1 MYCKTQLSVS
11 ELSVTLSSN
20 IEKRWLSQLPGY
32 AECKRNGDARH
43 SGTLFNT
50 SIDVKNGEARHSG
63 TLFIQHSDKR
73 QGEKIEKRPTVPL
86 YLNELLS

>member
-32 AECKRNGDARH
+32 AECKRNGGARH

-50 SIDVKNGEARHSG
+50 SIDVKKGEARHSG
-63 TLFIQHSDKR
+63 TLFNTATSDKVR
-73 QGEKIEKRPTVPL
+73 RLKKGQLFHFT
-86 YLNELLS
+86 

>member
-1 MYCKTQLSVS
+1 MYCKTQFSVS
-11 ELSVTLSSN
+11 ELSVTFSSN
-20 IEKRWLSQLPGY
+20 IEKRLLSQLPGY

-63 TLFIQHSDKR
+63 TMFNTATSDKVR
-73 QGEKIEKRPTVPL
+73 RLKKGQLFHFT
-86 YLNELLS
+86 

>member
-63 TLFIQHSDKR
+63 TLFNTATSDKVR
-73 QGEKIEKRPTVPL
+73 RLKKGQLFHFT
-86 YLNELLS
+86 